1 MSFMNLSVGIVGLP
15 NSGKSTLFNALL
27 KRKIAAVAEYPFT
40 TIEPNVGVVQVP
52 DERLEKISRVTII
65 EKIVPAAVKFVDI
78 AGLVKGAH
86 KGEGLGNE
94 FLGHIRDVD
103 ILIHLLRY
111 YDIDLPSRND
121 PIEDLQIVNLELE
134 LDGIEKPTLYCLN
147 ITESKLKNSQV
158 QEVIKKISQV
168 TRQNID
174 QIITLCAKL
183 EAEIDELPENER
195 EAYLK
200 ELGVDFKSGLKLDKI
215 ITNSY
220 KLLNLITFF
229 TIVGR
234 KQVQAWSIRAGET
247 ALTAAGIVHTD
258 MQKGFIRAEV
268 ISWQKLVEVGNW
280 TAAHEQGLVKLVSKG
295 YLLTD
300 GDIIEFKFS

>member
-1 MSFMNLSVGIVGLP
+1 MLKVGIVGLP
-15 NSGKSTLFNALL
+15 NSGKSTLFNALM
-27 KRKIAAVAEYPFT
+27 KRKIAVVAEYPFT
-40 TIEPNVGVVQVP
+40 TIKPNVGVVQVP
-52 DERLEKISRVTII
+52 DERLEKISAVTGI
-65 EKIVPAAVKFVDI
+65 EKTVPAAVKFIDI

-147 ITESKLKNSQV
+147 ISESKVKNGQV

-168 TRQNID
+168 TGQDVD
-174 QIITLCAKL
+174 QIIALCAKL
-183 EAEIDELPENER
+183 EAEIDELPEKER

-258 MQKGFIRAEV
+258 MQKGFIKAE
-268 ISWQKLVEVGNW
+268 IINWQRLMQAGGW
-280 TAAHEQGLVKLVSKG
+280 TAALENGLVKTVSKD
-295 YLLTD
+295 YCLTD
-300 GDIIEFKFS
+300 GDII